1 MDPTDSVPPVST
13 AAETLELVDLGVYPI
28 DRPGSV
34 AYAALAELCR
44 DQLATTGASI
54 LRGFLRPGALDRA
67 LESARTLITEAHR
80 SEIDNGSP
88 YLELPEDHWPEGHPR
103 LMNGP
108 TSLEATAYDRFPPSD
123 PIRQLY
129 ESDAFMAFLA
139 AALGR
144 PHLHR
149 YDDPLGALN
158 LAVMTDGDQ
167 LWWHFDQ
174 TDFVVSIALQSSQRG
189 GDFECVP
196 MLRNADDER
205 YDDVARVLTGS
216 EEAAVKVPMEP
227 GTLMLFQG
235 RHSLH
240 RVTPIEGDVPRLV
253 ALLAYDTK
261 PGTCSSEL
269 LRAFRYGRTS

>member
-1 MDPTDSVPPVST
+1 MGTGADGHALD
-13 AAETLELVDLGVYPI
+13 LVDLATYPI
-28 DRPGSV
+28 DRPESE
-34 AYAALAELCR
+34 AYAALARQCQE
-44 DQLATTGASI
+44 QLARTGASI
-54 LRGFLRPGALDRA
+54 LRGFLRPEALDRA
-67 LESARTLITEAHR
+67 LESARTLTAEAHR
-80 SEIDNGSP
+80 SEIANGSP
-88 YLELPEDHWPEGHPR
+88 YLELPDDHWPEGHPR
-103 LMNGP
+103 LMHGP

-123 PIRQLY
+123 PIRRLY
-129 ESDAFMAFLA
+129 ESDRFMEFLA

-144 PHLHR
+144 SRLYR

-158 LAVMTDGDQ
+158 LAVMTAGDQ

-174 TDFVVSIALQSSQRG
+174 TDFVVSIALQSSDAG

-196 MLRNADDER
+196 MLRSPDDER
-205 YDDVARVLTGS
+205 YDAVARVLTGAD
-216 EEAAVKVPMEP
+216 EAAVRVPMEP

-240 RVTPIEGDVPRLV
+240 RVTPIEGEVPRLV

-269 LRAFRYGRTS
+269 LRAFRYGRTESLRR